1 MATKKKRL
9 SCRRGTVLHDD
20 TNYLLN
26 SIQMPVKAFIV
37 ISFKE
42 FKKAVINYFFFIIR
56 IDTAEEESANNWFRS
71 LKSVFPST
79 VIVTVSSLLIF
90 VGSIL
95 YSHSSSSK
103 SSTDIFNNK
112 SPTVSTTLTSDVVS
126 DGSTLSQYFMIKRVG
141 YENIDYFDESIPSNF
156 FKYKFLEKYVSIIEP
171 YVDMELKMYDMYKS
185 SMNTFQFEV
194 CPKSKQ
200 SGTTIESKCQSGSR
214 FYNATTS
221 KPSSSHINFGCSPFD
236 AFSITVKEVSYVD
249 GSTVLSTFNGDL
261 LCSYIR
267 RELRSLTST
276 DLSTL
281 VQTMYKVW
289 TTTETE
295 GVALYGN
302 NFHNITYLLRFHHFN
317 AADRKTDHIH
327 NGNGILMQHTKFENI
342 FEKSL
347 QAIEPSLALVH
358 TVHIYTTYIHI
369 YIFTHMYI
377 YT

>member
-1 MATKKKRL
+1 
-9 SCRRGTVLHDD
+9 
-20 TNYLLN
+20 
-26 SIQMPVKAFIV
+26 MPVQAFIV

-156 FKYKFLEKYVSIIEP
+156 LKYKFLEKYVSIIEP